1 MSLLVAVVFIQQIK
15 ESSMKTETIQEVEL
29 TANDRCDTGN
39 CGAQA
44 YVKAIGVSGELLF
57 CAHHY
62 NLIVDNAVGYDK
74 MMKFA
79 YQIIDEREKLSSN
92 NRLIED

>member
-1 MSLLVAVVFIQQIK
+1 MTAIGNQRQKFMLN
-15 ESSMKTETIQEVEL
+15 
-29 TANDRCDTGN
+29 ANDRCDS

-44 YVKAIGVSGELLF
+44 YVEVSGVTGSLLF

-62 NLIVDNAVGYDK
+62 NHIVDNAVGYDK

-79 YQIIDEREKLSSN
+79 FNIVDERDRLTE
-92 NRLIED
+92 NRSPKNV

>member
-1 MSLLVAVVFIQQIK
+1 MMTAIGNQK
-15 ESSMKTETIQEVEL
+15 QEFML
-29 TANDRCDTGN
+29 NANDRCDS

-44 YVKAIGVSGELLF
+44 YVEVSGVTGSLLF

-62 NLIVDNAVGYDK
+62 NHIVDNAVGYDK

-79 YQIIDEREKLSSN
+79 FNIVDERDRLTE
-92 NRLIED
+92 NRSPKNV

>member
-1 MSLLVAVVFIQQIK
+1 L
-15 ESSMKTETIQEVEL
+15 TEAIEETTWAL
-29 TANDRCDTGN
+29 TALDRCDS

-44 YVKAIGVSGELLF
+44 YVQVSGVTGDLMF

-62 NLIVDNAVGYDK
+62 NSIVDNAVGYDK

-79 YQIIDEREKLSSN
+79 YQVVDERDKLIE
-92 NRLIED
+92 NRLKEN

>member
-1 MSLLVAVVFIQQIK
+1 MDTATPI
-15 ESSMKTETIQEVEL
+15 EKTDEYQL
-29 TANDRCDTGN
+29 NASDRCDS

-44 YVKAIGVSGELLF
+44 YVWVNGVSGDLLF

-62 NLIVDNAVGYDK
+62 NKIMDNAIGYDK

-79 YQIIDEREKLSSN
+79 YQVVDEREKLVE
-92 NRLIED
+92 NRLKEAV

>member
-1 MSLLVAVVFIQQIK
+1 MGVMSDHP
-15 ESSMKTETIQEVEL
+15 SMQEKVQDWVL
-29 TANDRCDTGN
+29 DATNRCDS

-44 YVKAIGVSGELLF
+44 YVMVTGVKGELLF

-62 NLIVDNAVGYDK
+62 NKIMDNAVGYDR

-79 YQIIDEREKLSSN
+79 YQIIDERK
-92 NRLIED
+92 RLD

>member
-1 MSLLVAVVFIQQIK
+1 MMTAIRNQR
-15 ESSMKTETIQEVEL
+15 QEFML
-29 TANDRCDTGN
+29 NANDRCDS

-44 YVKAIGVSGELLF
+44 YVEVSGVTGSLLF

-62 NLIVDNAVGYDK
+62 NHIVDNAVGYDK

-79 YQIIDEREKLSSN
+79 FNIVDERDRLTE
-92 NRLIED
+92 NRSPKNV

>member
-1 MSLLVAVVFIQQIK
+1 MMTAIRNQR
-15 ESSMKTETIQEVEL
+15 QEFML
-29 TANDRCDTGN
+29 NANDRCDS

-44 YVKAIGVSGELLF
+44 YVEVSGVTGSLLF

-62 NLIVDNAVGYDK
+62 NHIVDNAVGYDK

-79 YQIIDEREKLSSN
+79 FNIVDERDHLTE
-92 NRLIED
+92 NRSPKNV

>member
-1 MSLLVAVVFIQQIK
+1 MMTAIGNQRQKFMLN
-15 ESSMKTETIQEVEL
+15 
-29 TANDRCDTGN
+29 ANDRCDS

-44 YVKAIGVSGELLF
+44 YVEVSGVTGSLLF

-62 NLIVDNAVGYDK
+62 NHIVDNAVGYDK

-79 YQIIDEREKLSSN
+79 FNIVDERDRLTE
-92 NRLIED
+92 NRSPKNV

>member
-1 MSLLVAVVFIQQIK
+1 MTEAIK
-15 ESSMKTETIQEVEL
+15 EATWTL
-29 TANDRCDTGN
+29 TALDRCDS

-44 YVKAIGVSGELLF
+44 YVHVSGVTGDLMF

-62 NLIVDNAVGYDK
+62 NHIVDNAVGYDK

-79 YQIIDEREKLSSN
+79 YQVVDERD
-92 NRLIED
+92 RLIENRLKGD

>member
-1 MSLLVAVVFIQQIK
+1 
-15 ESSMKTETIQEVEL
+15 MKTKVVEETSL
-29 TANDRCDTGN
+29 NANDRCDTAS

-62 NLIVDNAVGYDK
+62 EGIVNNAVGYDK

-79 YQIIDEREKLSSN
+79 YQIVDEREKLHAKNQQS
-92 NRLIED
+92 ED